1 MVWNNLARGFMMCSR
16 EFERQRR
23 KQENL
28 KNRLLALRC
37 QYHTECNGVGDCAK
51 CPHLMELEIV
61 DLREL
66 EEKAPVVVEEGCN
79 CG

>member
-1 MVWNNLARGFMMCSR
+1 
-16 EFERQRR
+16 
-23 KQENL
+23 
-28 KNRLLALRC
+28 
-37 QYHTECNGVGDCAK
+37 
-51 CPHLMELEIV
+51 MELEIV